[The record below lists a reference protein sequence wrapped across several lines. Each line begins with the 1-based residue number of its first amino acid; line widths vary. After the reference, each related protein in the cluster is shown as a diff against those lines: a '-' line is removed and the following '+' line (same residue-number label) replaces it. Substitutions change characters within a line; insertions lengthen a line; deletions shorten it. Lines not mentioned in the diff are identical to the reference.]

1 MFEITCEECSSLI
14 TMDYQASLEDY
25 LYKVNYVT
33 NDITYITD
41 TAIKAYMIY
50 KCIGCGKVFKYTLK
64 DLELKLRQSIH
75 KDVRKYRKIYVFR
88 NILNPANVD
97 PDNGLLFCGICDGV
111 DNLGNCYTDI
121 VNICPFACK
130 NEA

>member
-1 MFEITCEECSSLI
+1 MFEITCEECSSPI

-41 TAIKAYMIY
+41 TAIKTHMIY
-50 KCIGCGKVFKYTLK
+50 KCYGCGKVFKYTLE
-64 DLELKLRQSIH
+64 DIELKTRQSIH

-121 VNICPFACK
+121 VNICPFVCK